1 MEMFEEI
8 LTLIIFT
15 IITGAGVAIV
25 DKLLKCMNASIDEIQ
40 KNTKLAEYK
49 NLNTIIDQV
58 QSIVTTIVQSVNQT
72 FVSDLKKSKKFTKES
87 AVEAK
92 NKALEVAKELI
103 TEEAATAIEQ
113 VYGNVDVYLD
123 NLVESIVIELKK

>member
-1 MEMFEEI
+1 MEMFKEVMS
-8 LTLIIFT
+8 LIMFA

-25 DKLLKCMNASIDEIQ
+25 DKFLRCMNASIDEIQ
-40 KNTKLAEYK
+40 KNTKLAEYEK
-49 NLNTIIDQV
+49 LNTIIDGV
-58 QSIVTTIVQSVNQT
+58 QNMVTTIVQSVNQT

-103 TEEAATAIEQ
+103 TEESANAIEEI
-113 VYGNVDVYLD
+113 YGNVDVYLD
-123 NLVESIVIELKK
+123 NLVESIVAELKK

>member
-1 MEMFEEI
+1 MEMFKEVMS
-8 LTLIIFT
+8 LIMFA

-25 DKLLKCMNASIDEIQ
+25 DKLLRCMNASIDEIQ

-49 NLNTIIDQV
+49 KLNTIIDGV
-58 QSIVTTIVQSVNQT
+58 QDMVTTIVQSVNQT

-103 TEEAATAIEQ
+103 TEESANAIEE

-123 NLVESIVIELKK
+123 NLVESIVAELKK